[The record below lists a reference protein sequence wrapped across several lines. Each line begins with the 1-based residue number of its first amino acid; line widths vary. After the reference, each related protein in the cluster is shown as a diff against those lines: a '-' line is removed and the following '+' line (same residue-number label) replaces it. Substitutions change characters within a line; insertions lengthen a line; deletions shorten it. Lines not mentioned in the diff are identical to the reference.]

1 MFFFLS
7 LLVPRKKKKISQGIL
22 ISHFL
27 YNISFPDHPW
37 ALSSSQPP
45 HTSASFC
52 YWCSRISFT
61 LFFHF
66 FFFTCKTILFT
77 PRLHKLHFYV
87 SFFILRLFFSS
98 FFHSR
103 ILCEMGKN
111 TLLLCKE
118 TLNVSLCF
126 FHSLCRSYFSE

>member
-1 MFFFLS
+1 MFFFS
-7 LLVPRKKKKISQGIL
+7 FSACTTKKKKKFPREFLFHIFYI
-22 ISHFL
+22 IYHFL
-27 YNISFPDHPW
+27 IIPGRCRAHNPLI
-37 ALSSSQPP
+37 LQP
-45 HTSASFC
+45 AFAIGA
-52 YWCSRISFT
+52 REFLL
-61 LFFHF
+61 LFFF
-66 FFFTCKTILFT
+66 IFFFTCKTILFT